1 MAVVLQEGFDHY
13 SAAQAPL
20 KGWSAIP
27 AMTTGRFAA
36 PTGCANSQAAR
47 YASTTTIRTKT
58 LPATYTTLFAGFAFR
73 ASNTLGGAT
82 ATFFALRAL
91 TVNAMQL
98 QLDALGHI
106 VVKNSGGTTIATGT
120 TVLNA
125 NVWYYIELKLIVNG
139 ANGSIEV
146 HLDGNTEIAA
156 TTPANFGSSA
166 IDNVGLSGQAGNT
179 NDFDDIYLADTTGSA
194 PNNTFLGVC
203 RVTTPMPDG
212 AGAHSQWTA
221 NGASPNYACV
231 NEFPPDSDTTYV
243 SSGTPGDLDS
253 YTVADVDGGATVF
266 SVQTNHFA
274 EKDDANTR
282 QIAPLIRQSG
292 TDYIGNTFT
301 MSASYNFY
309 QQIYNQDPTGS
320 AWTPNTFNG
329 DQFGTKDIA

>member
-36 PTGCANSQAAR
+36 PAGCANSQAAR
-47 YASTTTIRTKT
+47 YSSTTTIRTKT
-58 LPATYTTLFAGFAFR
+58 LPSTYTTLFAGFAFR
-73 ASNTLGGAT
+73 PSNTLGGAT

-91 TVNAMQL
+91 TVNALQL
-98 QLDALGHI
+98 QLNALGNI

-125 NVWYYIELKLIVNG
+125 NVWYYIELELVVNG
-139 ANGSIEV
+139 ASGSIEV
-146 HLDGNTEIAA
+146 HLDGNPEIAS
-156 TTPANFGSSA
+156 TVGNFGSSA
-166 IDNVGLSGQAGNT
+166 IDNVGISGQAGNI
-179 NDFDDIYLADTTGSA
+179 NDFDDMYILDTTGSA

-203 RVTTPMPDG
+203 RVTTPMPTG
-212 AGAHSQWTA
+212 TGAHSQWTA

-231 NEFPPDSDTTYV
+231 DEFPPDSDTTYV

-253 YTVADVDGGATVF
+253 YVFADVDGGATVF

-274 EKDDANTR
+274 EKDDANFR
-282 QIAPLIRQSG
+282 QIAVLVRQSG
-292 TDYIGNTFT
+292 TDYIGTTYT
-301 MSASYNFY
+301 MASTYNFY

-320 AWTPNTFNG
+320 AWTPAVFNG
-329 DQFGTKDIA
+329 DEFGTKEIA